1 MYADRLSGWPFVFHS
16 TGETSA
22 KDLISSLR
30 TAFAATGAPS
40 TLRTD
45 GGPQFVARRTRDFLR
60 RWGVTHQ
67 VSTPHFPQSNGHA
80 EAAVKAVKRLVQKV
94 CTRGELDSD
103 EFAQGLLE
111 LRNTPRADGRSPAQ
125 VLYGRPLRSTVP
137 AHHRA
142 FADVWQRAAEECDER
157 AAVFK
162 SRVAAH
168 YDASA
173 RPLQQLRLSQSVL
186 LQDPKTGLWDRTGAI
201 VGIGNRRDYLVRLPS
216 GRVYWRNRRYIRP
229 LRPLVTVPDGDVDDG
244 TRDDSTPGGSTRDSA
259 QDGRPLGRGG
269 ADAASSRTGATGDE
283 SDRATEPDAAPAIPV
298 RRGTRK
304 RKCPQKL
311 SVNWSDPVYDYV

>member
-111 LRNTPRADGRSPAQ
+111 
-125 VLYGRPLRSTVP
+125 
-137 AHHRA
+137 
-142 FADVWQRAAEECDER
+142 
-157 AAVFK
+157 
-162 SRVAAH
+162 
-168 YDASA
+168 
-173 RPLQQLRLSQSVL
+173 
-186 LQDPKTGLWDRTGAI
+186 
-201 VGIGNRRDYLVRLPS
+201 
-216 GRVYWRNRRYIRP
+216 
-229 LRPLVTVPDGDVDDG
+229 
-244 TRDDSTPGGSTRDSA
+244 PG
-259 QDGRPLGRGG
+259 
-269 ADAASSRTGATGDE
+269 
-283 SDRATEPDAAPAIPV
+283 V
-298 RRGTRK
+298 
-304 RKCPQKL
+304 
-311 SVNWSDPVYDYV
+311 